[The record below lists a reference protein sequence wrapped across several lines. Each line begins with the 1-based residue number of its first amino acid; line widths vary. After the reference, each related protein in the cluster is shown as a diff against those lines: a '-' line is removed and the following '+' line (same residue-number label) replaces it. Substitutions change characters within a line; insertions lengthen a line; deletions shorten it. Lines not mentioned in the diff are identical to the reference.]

1 MQKIVFRNKDNS
13 VGVIHPTQEALDKFG
28 IETIAKKD
36 VPSGL
41 AYKIVDEA
49 DIPTDRAFRNAW
61 TIDSAE
67 LTDGVGSEY
76 NTFEELV

>member
-1 MQKIVFRNKDNS
+1 MQKIVFQNKDNS
-13 VGVIHPTQEALDKFG
+13 VGVIHPTQETVDKFG
-28 IETIAKKD
+28 IEAIAKKD

-49 DIPTDRAFRNAW
+49 DIPSDRTFRNAW
-61 TIDSAE
+61 EWDSTVE
-67 LTDGVGSEY
+67 PDGVGGEL